1 MKEVDTKACM
11 SQEKNKVMVNINGPM
26 DQLILV
32 NGQIIKLMVPDN
44 IIGQMAEN
52 IGDIGKK
59 MICTEQE
66 FIYTLMELDMKDSFK
81 MIKKQV
87 LDSIIGKMV
96 ANMKVIGTKVNNTVQ
111 VFLEM
116 LEKEKLN
123 MVFGNTEIVLSG
135 SMRNKL
141 I

>member
-66 FIYTLMELDMKDSFK
+66 FIYILMELDMKDSFK

-96 ANMKVIGTKVNNTVQ
+96 ANQFVQ
-111 VFLEM
+111 VL
-116 LEKEKLN
+116 
-123 MVFGNTEIVLSG
+123 
-135 SMRNKL
+135 MRKMP
-141 I
+141 